1 MIGVNI
7 HTSKYKRNSFI
18 VSICPTTVSQDKI
31 DLGGYNLKEWSL
43 IIMWASLGITFVVFA
58 VGFAVAI
65 VNNPQIVITGN
76 IDLSQFTGVIIG
88 ISMVAVV
95 LVGQQLTAKAQA
107 SAVASTDKV
116 WLESEEK

>member
-1 MIGVNI
+1 
-7 HTSKYKRNSFI
+7 
-18 VSICPTTVSQDKI
+18 VSQDKI
-31 DLGGYNLKEWSL
+31 DLAGYNLKEWSL

>member
-31 DLGGYNLKEWSL
+31 DLAGYNLKEWSL